1 MGGLLMSRRMVG
13 DDQEVYRVIVVRRR
27 QRENPDWERG
37 NVKSPY
43 FLYDGE
49 EYETSYGPYNSIG
62 SARGQLTRQT
72 VALIGRRGGRPGVVS
87 GRIEKGETVWRVVI

>member
-1 MGGLLMSRRMVG
+1 MSRRMVG
-13 DDQEVYRVIVVRRR
+13 DDQEVYRVVVVRRR

-37 NVKSPY
+37 NVESPY

-49 EYETSYGPYNSIG
+49 EYETAYGPYNSIG

-72 VALIGRRGGRPGVVS
+72 VDMIGGGGAYSGVVS
-87 GRIEKGETVWRVVI
+87 GRIEKAETVWKVVA